1 MFSANLLP
9 VGNADEV
16 GGSHTET
23 LPRGAGSTAIAAQK
37 RTGDASPLM
46 FASAGCAWVSGFVSD
61 VSGFSIAPGFNLLSV
76 DRYAASVWCAT
87 RPQCLR
93 L

>member
-1 MFSANLLP
+1 MFSAHLLP

-46 FASAGCAWVSGFVSD
+46 FASAWCAWVSGFVSD
-61 VSGFSIAPGFNLLSV
+61 VSGFSIAQGFNLLSV
-76 DRYAASVWCAT
+76 DAV
-87 RPQCLR
+87 CLSLFSQGR
-93 L
+93 SHER